1 MSFIE
6 CGRHGKIR
14 KIDALIQRV
23 KPLEKLEFRDGGGKR
38 GTVRRGAWM
47 NNLRSFDLNLLLALK
62 ALVEE
67 RSVSRAAEKLC
78 VSQPAMSHVLRR
90 LRDQLDDPVL
100 VKSAS
105 GMFPTARAQ
114 ALLEPTISVLR
125 EIEKIVQPPEAFDP
139 ATSRRRFVIATS
151 DYVVFALLPTLA
163 ESMVRIAPN
172 IEVQVL
178 QPITGPAHIAL
189 EEENIDLAVGF
200 DAIFGSTPHICSETL
215 MNESIVCLTR
225 QCNTTVPGDDITLA
239 QFLECK
245 HMLITWREAGT
256 GLIDDCLAKLGLRR
270 DISLVLPNF
279 LTTPWILERTDMLL
293 CLPRRMADKFVQ
305 LAPLK
310 ILPVPLD
317 LPRYQ
322 LMMLWRPCNDRD
334 QAHMWLRERLRAI
347 CGRVRE
353 EGAERRTTG
362 RVC

>member
-1 MSFIE
+1 M
-6 CGRHGKIR
+6 
-14 KIDALIQRV
+14 
-23 KPLEKLEFRDGGGKR
+23 
-38 GTVRRGAWM
+38 T
-47 NNLRSFDLNLLLALK
+47 NLRSFDLNLLLALK
-62 ALVEE
+62 TLVEE
-67 RSVSRAAEKLC
+67 RSVSRAADKLC
-78 VSQPAMSHVLRR
+78 MSQPAMSHVLRR

-105 GMFPTARAQ
+105 GMVPTARAQ
-114 ALLEPTISVLR
+114 ALLEPTVTVLQ

-139 ATSRRRFVIATS
+139 ATSGRRFVIATS
-151 DYVVFALLPTLA
+151 DYVVFALLPALA

-172 IEVQVL
+172 IKLQIR

-200 DAIFGSTPHICSETL
+200 DAIFGGTPHICSEML
-215 MNESIVCLTR
+215 MEESIVCLTR
-225 QCNTTVPGDDITLA
+225 QGNATVPGGDVTLP
-239 QFLECK
+239 QFLQCK
-245 HMLITWREAGT
+245 HILITWREAGT
-256 GLIDDCLAKLGLRR
+256 GLVDDCLAKLGLQR

-293 CLPRRMADKFVQ
+293 CLPRRMADQFVR

-322 LMMLWRPCNDRD
+322 LMMLWRPCDERN
-334 QAHMWLRERLRAI
+334 QAHMWLRGRLRAT
-347 CGRVRE
+347 CNRVRE
-353 EGAERRTTG
+353 ASAEGRAAG